1 MKGGWLEERSKTVLI
16 TGASVGIGYE
26 LAKFFAGEGY
36 ALVLVSRD
44 RNALQRV
51 AEELGRDYK
60 TVSNIISKD
69 LAQRS
74 SPREIFEELER
85 EAIEIDV
92 LVNNAGFGVFGPFS
106 ETDLEKELAMLQVH
120 MTSLTHLTKLFLK
133 KMLDRGAGKI
143 LNVASTAA
151 FQPGPMMAVYYATK
165 AYQVSFSEA
174 LANELRG
181 SGVTVS
187 VLCPGPTRTEF
198 QKRAG
203 MRASKLFN
211 RFAMDAADVADA
223 GYRGLMRG
231 DTVII
236 PGFVNR
242 LVAFAVRFIPRGF
255 AASAVRRIQA
265 KRVKR

>member
-1 MKGGWLEERSKTVLI
+1 LEQKSKTVLI

-26 LAKFFAGEGY
+26 LARVFAREGY

-44 RNALQRV
+44 RDALQRV
-51 AEELGRDYK
+51 AEELSRGCK
-60 TVSNIISKD
+60 TASKIISKD
-69 LAQRS
+69 LSLPSA
-74 SPREIFEELER
+74 PREIFEELEG
-85 EAIEIDV
+85 EATEVDV

-106 ETDLEKELAMLQVH
+106 ETDLETELAMLQVH
-120 MTSLTHLTKLFLK
+120 MASLTRLTKLFLK
-133 KMLDRGAGKI
+133 RMLERGAGKI

-174 LANELRG
+174 LASELYG
-181 SGVTVS
+181 SGVTVT

-203 MRASKLFN
+203 MRPSQLFN
-211 RFAMDAADVADA
+211 WVAMEAADVAEA

-231 DTVII
+231 RVVVI
-236 PGFVNR
+236 PGFANK
-242 LVAFAVRFIPRGF
+242 LLAFIVRFVPTGF
-255 AASAVRRIQA
+255 TAAVIRRVQRDRLRA
-265 KRVKR
+265 